1 MTDRDDELHDETI
14 AALYR
19 PTRQAEPPEWLDR
32 RVLMAAGAAV
42 GSRAPTPSKPR
53 KNRWTMPLA
62 LAATVVL
69 TVGVVRVVRESGE
82 FKSQA
87 RMEAVVPMAGPAARE
102 DAAAVGNAG
111 PATAGRVETSAKPA
125 PPAAPAEAPISPP
138 AAASEGATRNNLTP
152 SSPPPAAPA
161 HPVARAAPAEP
172 AELKEHAPAV
182 DDLKKD
188 EALRGRKRAFEAGMM
203 DDRDPLFR
211 RQQEEWLKKIAELR
225 RQGRTA
231 EAEAELAEFR
241 RRHPQYPSNGD
252 SAPR

>member
-1 MTDRDDELHDETI
+1 MIDRDDELHDETI

-32 RVLMAAGAAV
+32 RVLMAARAAV

-87 RMEAVVPMAGPAARE
+87 RMEAVVPMAEPVARE
-102 DAAAVGNAG
+102 DAAAVGNAS
-111 PATAGRVETSAKPA
+111 PAMGGAGTGSGKTPA
-125 PPAAPAEAPISPP
+125 RPPAEAPISPP
-138 AAASEGATRNNLTP
+138 AAASEGAIRNNLTP

-203 DDRDPLFR
+203 GDRDPLFR

>member
-14 AALYR
+14 TALYR

-87 RMEAVVPMAGPAARE
+87 RMEAVVPMAEPAARE
-102 DAAAVGNAG
+102 GAAAVGNAG
-111 PATAGRVETSAKPA
+111 PAVGGAGTGSGKTSARP
-125 PPAAPAEAPISPP
+125 PAEAPISPP
-138 AAASEGATRNNLTP
+138 AATSKESIRNNLTP

-161 HPVARAAPAEP
+161 HPAARAAPAEP

-182 DDLKKD
+182 DELKKD

-203 DDRDPLFR
+203 GDRDPLFR
-211 RQQEEWLKKIAELR
+211 RQQEGWLKKIAELR

-241 RRHPQYPSNGD
+241 RRHPHYPSNGEG
-252 SAPR
+252 APR